1 LIPNQN
7 DPNRFKLASITD
19 PAEKGVYTVTIIKSF
34 IINGFEGD
42 VSDTFTIT
50 VVGICD
56 SKTFNDRT
64 VSDMTVK
71 VSQFE
76 T

>member
-1 LIPNQN
+1 VV
-7 DPNRFKLASITD
+7 ASITD
-19 PAEKGVYTVTIIKSF
+19 ISLRGVYTVTITGSIKISDLTH
-34 IINGFEGD
+34 N
-42 VSDTFTIT
+42 VSDTFTLT

-71 VSQFE
+71 VSQVA